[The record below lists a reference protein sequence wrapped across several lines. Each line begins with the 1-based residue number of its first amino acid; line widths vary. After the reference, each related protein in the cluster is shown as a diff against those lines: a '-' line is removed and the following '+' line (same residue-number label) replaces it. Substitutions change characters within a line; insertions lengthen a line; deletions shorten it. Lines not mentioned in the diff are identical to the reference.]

1 VVSQLD
7 LIEKKGND
15 EGKNFGNEIQTVI
28 YRFPKKDHDKMVEFS
43 KPFSDLFRKYGVSR
57 WGIFQLSNNENVMEF
72 TNIAKT
78 VSANL
83 DEEEVWIEIFHYNDK
98 KHKDEVME
106 KMKNDKNCEQGFQQF
121 MKFITPGSSV
131 IIGDFSN
138 VNGIEFIR

>member
-1 VVSQLD
+1 MVNQSD

-43 KPFSDLFRKYGVSR
+43 KPFSDVFRKYGVSR

-121 MKFITPGSSV
+121 MKLITPGSSV

>member
-1 VVSQLD
+1 MVSQSD
-7 LIEKKGND
+7 LIEKKEND
-15 EGKNFGNEIQTVI
+15 EWKDLEDEIQTVI

-43 KPFSDLFRKYGVSR
+43 KPFSDVFRKFGVSR

-121 MKFITPGSSV
+121 MKLITPGSSV

>member
-1 VVSQLD
+1 MVSQLD

-15 EGKNFGNEIQTVI
+15 EGKNFGNKIQTII

-121 MKFITPGSSV
+121 MKLITPGSSV

>member
-1 VVSQLD
+1 MSQSD
-7 LIEKKGND
+7 LIEKKVN
-15 EGKNFGNEIQTVI
+15 EEKNLGDEIQTVI

-43 KPFSDLFRKYGVSR
+43 KPFTDVFRKYGVLR
-57 WGIFQLSNNENVMEF
+57 WGIFQLSSSKNDMEF

-98 KHKDEVME
+98 KHKEEVLE

-121 MKFITPGSSV
+121 MKLITPESSV
-131 IIGDFSN
+131 IIGDFSS

>member
-1 VVSQLD
+1 MSQSD
-7 LIEKKGND
+7 LIEKKGD
-15 EGKNFGNEIQTVI
+15 EEKNLEDEIQTVI
-28 YRFPKKDHDKMVEFS
+28 YRFPKKDHDKMVAFS
-43 KPFSDLFRKYGVSR
+43 KPFTDIFRKYGVSR
-57 WGIFQLSNNENVMEF
+57 WGIFQLSSTKNDTEF

-106 KMKNDKNCEQGFQQF
+106 KMKNDKNCDQGFQQF
-121 MKFITPGSSV
+121 MKLITPGSSV
-131 IIGDFSN
+131 IIGDFSS

>member
-1 VVSQLD
+1 MVSQSD
-7 LIEKKGND
+7 LIEKKGNA

-43 KPFSDLFRKYGVSR
+43 KPFSDVFRKFGVSR

-121 MKFITPGSSV
+121 MKLITPGSSV

>member
-1 VVSQLD
+1 MSQSD
-7 LIEKKGND
+7 LIEKKVN
-15 EGKNFGNEIQTVI
+15 EEKNLEDEIQTVI

-43 KPFSDLFRKYGVSR
+43 KPFTDVFRKYGVLR
-57 WGIFQLSNNENVMEF
+57 WGIFQLSSSKNDMEF

-98 KHKDEVME
+98 KHKEEVLE

-121 MKFITPGSSV
+121 MKLITPGSSV
-131 IIGDFSN
+131 IIGDFSS